1 MEKKILHI
9 HVKKK
14 YWLQVK
20 DKVKN
25 KEYRLI
31 KPYWIKRLKK
41 DYDLIYYWLAY
52 TSKKLIFEYNGY
64 VRTAIKHKEFG
75 DKPVNVFAIDLT
87 KPPGVSG
94 NSLHN

>member
-1 MEKKILHI
+1 MEKILHI

-14 YWLQVK
+14 YWQQAK

-41 DYDLIYYWLAY
+41 DYDLIYYWLGY
-52 TSKKLIFEYNGY
+52 TSKKLIFRYNGY
-64 VRTAIKHKEFG
+64 VRTAIKHEEFG
-75 DKPVNVFAIDLT
+75 DEPVNVFAIDLT
-87 KPPGVSG
+87 KFQEVTGQIP
-94 NSLHN
+94 HTD